1 MKPSKSQRIRGD
13 WGNNQG
19 TIGSKAYAN
28 KLDVLKI
35 LFCLAIQGYIGF
47 VYGDE
52 ARIFGKIN
60 PFDFHNKMIS
70 TISNLFKIFQFSCD
84 YKVICF

>member
-13 WGNNQG
+13 WSDNQG

-35 LFCLAIQGYIGF
+35 FFCFAIQRYIGF
-47 VYGDE
+47 VYRDE
-52 ARIFGKIN
+52 ARVFGKIN
-60 PFDFHNKMIS
+60 PFDFHTKILSNV
-70 TISNLFKIFQFSCD
+70 SNLFKVFQFS
-84 YKVICF
+84 